1 MAEQRLQSFLF
12 ADLSGYSSLTE
23 REGDDVAA
31 DVAIRFAAE
40 VSRLAAER
48 GIELVKR
55 VGDAVMLRGEDAG
68 AVVRLGLALQSEVA
82 DRANLPQIHAG
93 VHTGFAVERGGDWW
107 GATVN
112 IASRVATA
120 AEAGQLLVTE
130 ATKEAAGDLAKT
142 RLRGLGPQS
151 FRNIS
156 SPIPVYDAT
165 SRSADPIG
173 ETVESS
179 APLKRRQR
187 QGHLQLSLAL
197 PAAC

>member
-55 VGDAVMLRGEDAG
+55 VGDAVMLRGEDAR
-68 AVVRLGLALQSEVA
+68 AVVRLGLSLQSEVA
-82 DRANLPQIHAG
+82 GKSDLPEIHAG
-93 VHTGFAVERGGDWW
+93 VHTGCAVARGGDWW

-120 AEAGQLLVTE
+120 AEAGQLLITE
-130 ATKEAAGDLAKT
+130 ATKEAAGDLGET
-142 RLRGLGPQS
+142 RLRALGTRS

-156 SPIPVYDAT
+156 SPIHVYDAA
-165 SRSADPIG
+165 SRSAGPPDDTIP
-173 ETVESS
+173 SS
-179 APLKRRQR
+179 FPSKGRLRP
-187 QGHLQLSLAL
+187 GHLQLRLAL
-197 PAAC
+197 PIAC